1 MQKVIKS
8 VLVITCLSVLV
19 ASCTGSNDGL
29 EKTAEFNILPDG
41 VQVYYSKGGAKNE
54 YYKNGE
60 KIFENSYDDYD
71 LAAFTARGD
80 GYTIQFYPKSGS
92 DQALIDLKP
101 PSENVV
107 TIHTESGEYQT
118 YWSYNNWKIPVHD
131 GKPIYEFCT
140 KSEYSE
146 LKNNNECIQSQLKYG
161 DVVLSEING
170 VIYFN
175 GLWDGVFVYHDYFDN
190 VYSVDLN
197 SEEKLVKK
205 IASTDE
211 GLGFS
216 FFKGGVP
223 VFYTGTHSAFL
234 GGANVLLNEKI
245 ESSVAAEGISQETVY
260 FIKLIPYGNY
270 DYENEWYN
278 FNIISEDNKISELR
292 TLSYNLQDFDLNEMG
307 NVACSFELS
316 ILPLQ
321 SNNNPCIFG
330 ENIFWL
336 EDNRYTSE
344 SQIVLNGRIIILPEN
359 FYLPSLSDPYNQELF
374 SPYMD
379 IDHCLEEV
387 CLVVDAIAPVFGI
400 GKDFT
405 LLIKAH
411 DLWRNENSVLYY
423 LNYENGQYASTEII
437 DTEVKDFYGV
447 IQK

>member
-161 DVVLSEING
+161 DVVLSVEYRFLCCAIFEFYFFTHNAHNLRDVIAQG
-170 VIYFN
+170 VLAEHFEFD
-175 GLWDGVFVYHDYFDN
+175 DG
-190 VYSVDLN
+190 
-197 SEEKLVKK
+197 
-205 IASTDE
+205 I
-211 GLGFS
+211 
-216 FFKGGVP
+216 FF
-223 VFYTGTHSAFL
+223 A
-234 GGANVLLNEKI
+234 AN
-245 ESSVAAEGISQETVY
+245 
-260 FIKLIPYGNY
+260 
-270 DYENEWYN
+270 
-278 FNIISEDNKISELR
+278 
-292 TLSYNLQDFDLNEMG
+292 
-307 NVACSFELS
+307 
-316 ILPLQ
+316 
-321 SNNNPCIFG
+321 
-330 ENIFWL
+330 
-336 EDNRYTSE
+336 
-344 SQIVLNGRIIILPEN
+344 QIHYVG
-359 FYLPSLSDPYNQELF
+359 
-374 SPYMD
+374 
-379 IDHCLEEV
+379 
-387 CLVVDAIAPVFGI
+387 
-400 GKDFT
+400 
-405 LLIKAH
+405 
-411 DLWRNENSVLYY
+411 
-423 LNYENGQYASTEII
+423 
-437 DTEVKDFYGV
+437 
-447 IQK
+447 